1 MSRFQRFSLAGL
13 FAVSLA
19 GWAGA
24 GYGQNVTT
32 QQYDATRAGVQSQE
46 TVLTP
51 ANVNTATFGKVLSFP
66 VAGHVYAQPLYM
78 SGLTMGDGTVHN
90 VLFVATE
97 QDKVYAFD
105 ADGKNPA
112 QGYLWVQTL
121 LAAGETYVSH
131 NDVNSGDIYPDIGIT
146 STPVID
152 PVTGTIYVLA
162 KSKSATGA
170 LQISQKIH
178 ALSLVDGSEKF
189 NGPTA
194 LTATVPGTGD
204 GGTTVTFSPLLGN
217 QRTGLVLAAT
227 PNGPSAASVFIA
239 EASHGDNG
247 PYHGWVFS
255 YNAANLSQQTGVWNA
270 TPNGLAGGIWEA
282 GGGLSTD
289 GKGHVF
295 AAVGNGTFDVNTG
308 GSDYGDSVVA
318 LTLTSAGLAPS
329 SYFTPASQSNLD
341 LHDQDVSTGSVV
353 LLPPQTGA
361 VANLAV
367 TSDKSGTLFLM
378 NRDALGGF
386 SAAKDA
392 SLQSLSVGYSILS
405 SVAFY
410 NNTLYVAGEGG
421 PLAAWPFNPGTQQF
435 ANSATTSTA
444 ITFGCQDCGGAGT
457 TPSFSANGTEDVILW
472 ALDNSGRESTP
483 AILHAYDPSNLQH
496 EFWNSAQA
504 ANKRDAAAIA
514 VKFTTPMI
522 ANGRVYVGGI
532 NAVTAY
538 GQLNPT
544 AAAVSM
550 SATPSTVAAGGS
562 STLGVTA
569 VNVTGVR
576 VTGTDGSS
584 YTLTSTGGKQVVTP
598 AATTTYTATGTGTN
612 GTATAT
618 ATVTVSTP
626 ATGCLPAAAGV
637 LICTPGNQSTVGSPV
652 TVTAGAIAQSGNIS
666 AIRGYL
672 DSVAV
677 FTVNNPGKT
686 KSFQVTQTITASA
699 GGHGLTVIGYQSS
712 GGSVQSNNGFTVGTS
727 TGPSGCA
734 APTAAGAVICSPRA
748 GATASSPVQISAAA
762 RASVGDL
769 VAMRVYVDNISQTT
783 ITNPGKTTTFAISPM
798 LTLAKGSHRVTVV
811 GYQSTGGG
819 AQTATEMITVQ

>member
-1 MSRFQRFSLAGL
+1 MSSLGWGAAG
-13 FAVSLA
+13 F
-19 GWAGA
+19 
-24 GYGQNVTT
+24 GQNVTT
-32 QQYDATRAGVQSQE
+32 QQYDATRAGVQTQE

-51 ANVNTATFGKVLSFP
+51 ANVNTATFGKVFSFP
-66 VAGHVYAQPLYM
+66 VAGHVYAEPLYM
-78 SGLTMGDGTVHN
+78 SGMTMGDGTVHN

-112 QGYLWVQTL
+112 QGYLWSKTL
-121 LAAGETYVSH
+121 LNAGETYVSH

-152 PVTGTIYVLA
+152 PATGTMYVVA
-162 KSKSATGA
+162 KSKTTSGTV
-170 LQISQKIH
+170 QIFQRIH
-178 ALSLVDGSEKF
+178 ALSLVDGTEKF

-194 LTATVPGTGD
+194 VTATVPGTGD
-204 GGTTVTFSPLLGN
+204 GGKTVTFSPLLGN
-217 QRTGLVLAAT
+217 QRAGLVLAPT
-227 PNGPSAASVFIA
+227 PNGPSAASVFFA

-255 YNAANLSQQTGVWNA
+255 YNAADLSQQTGVWNA
-270 TPNGLAGGIWEA
+270 TPNGLAGGIWQA

-289 GKGHVF
+289 GKGNVF

-308 GSDYGDSVVA
+308 GTDYGDSVVA
-318 LTLTSAGLAPS
+318 LTLTNAGLAPS
-329 SYFTPASQSNLD
+329 SYFTPASQSNLN

-353 LLPPQTGA
+353 LLPPQAGA
-361 VANLAV
+361 IQNLAV

-378 NRDALGGF
+378 NSDALGGF

-392 SLQSLSVGYSILS
+392 SLQSLSAGYSILS
-405 SVAFY
+405 STAFY

-421 PLAAWPFNPGTQQF
+421 PLSAWPFNPATEQL
-435 ANSATTSTA
+435 ANAATTSTS
-444 ITFGCQDCGGAGT
+444 ITFGCNDCGGAGT
-457 TPSFSANGTEDVILW
+457 TPSFSANGTSDVILW

-496 EFWNSAQA
+496 EFWNSSQA
-504 ANKRDAAAIA
+504 ANKRDVAAVA

-538 GQLNPT
+538 GPLNPT
-544 AAAVSM
+544 VAAISIA
-550 SATPSTVAAGGS
+550 ANPATVAPGTS
-562 STLGVTA
+562 STLSVTA
-569 VNVTGVR
+569 VNVTGV
-576 VTGTDGSS
+576 VVSGTDGSS
-584 YTLTSTGGKQVVTP
+584 YTLTPTGGTQVVTP

-618 ATVTVSTP
+618 ATVTVATP
-626 ATGCLPAAAGV
+626 VAGCLPSAPGV
-637 LICTPGNQSTVGSPV
+637 LICTPANNATVGSPV

-672 DSVAV
+672 DNVAV

-712 GGSVQSNNGFTVGTS
+712 GGSVQSNNGFTVGTTTP
-727 TGPSGCA
+727 TGCTP
-734 APTAAGAVICSPRA
+734 PTAAGAVICSPRA
-748 GATASSPVQISAAA
+748 SATVSSPVQIFAAA
-762 RASVGDL
+762 RASVGNL
-769 VAMRVYVDNISQTT
+769 VSMRLYVDNISQTT
-783 ITNPGKTTTFAISPM
+783 ITNPGKTTTFAISPS

-819 AQTATEMITVQ
+819 AQTVTEMITVQ